1 MVGFYY
7 ANTHAQS
14 TVSWVVY
21 VILVN
26 GILNVLFPAYFVLVV
41 RRAGLNQLGIT
52 SREGVNSTSQTI
64 NSPAKVYH
72 LCCTASD

>member
-7 ANTHAQS
+7 ASTHAQS

-26 GILNVLFPAYFVLVV
+26 GILNVLFPAYNALVV
-41 RRAGLNQLGIT
+41 RREGLNPLGIT
-52 SREGVNSTSQTI
+52 RR
-64 NSPAKVYH
+64 
-72 LCCTASD
+72 